1 MALVL
6 SEEQELLRQTSRE
19 FLKQHAPVSEL
30 RRLRDAQD
38 PAGFSREV
46 WKQMAELG
54 WAGIPFPEELGGAG
68 LGQLE
73 LGIVLEEC
81 GRTLA
86 ASPLVS
92 TVLVCGSALL
102 LGGSQAQRQDV
113 LPAIAKGERILALA
127 LQEGPRHDPFAV
139 ATRAEPAGAHG
150 FRLSG
155 EKAFVLDGH
164 VADQLLVVARSEGR
178 PGEREGLSLFLLD
191 RDAKGVSVTRTL
203 MIDGRNAA
211 RVSLAGVEVP
221 ASALVGEPGRG
232 ALVLEPTLDRATAG
246 LAAELLGS
254 SQEAFDR
261 TLRFLKTRQQF
272 GVPIGSFQALK
283 HRAARLYVALELAR
297 SAVLEALQALDEGDA
312 RASERASTAKALV
325 GDASLA
331 VANEGV
337 QMHGGIGVTDEED
350 IGLFLK
356 RARVAQLSFGD
367 AAFHRDRFA
376 SLRGY

>member
-6 SEEQELLRQTSRE
+6 SEEQELLRRTARE
-19 FLKQHAPVSEL
+19 FLKEHAPVAEL

-38 PAGFSREV
+38 PVGFSREL

-68 LGQLE
+68 LGLVE

-86 ASPLVS
+86 ATPLVS
-92 TVLVCGSALL
+92 SVLACGSALL
-102 LGGSQAQRQDV
+102 LGGTRAQQQDV
-113 LPAIAKGERILALA
+113 LPAIAKGERIVALA
-127 LQEGPRHDPFAV
+127 LQEGPRHAPHAV
-139 ATRAEPAGAHG
+139 ATRAEAAGQGG
-150 FRLSG
+150 FRITG
-155 EKAFVLDGH
+155 QKGFVLDGH
-164 VADQLLVVARSEGR
+164 VADQLLVVARSAGR
-178 PGEREGLSLFLLD
+178 PGEREGLSLFLVD
-191 RDAKGVSVTRTL
+191 RDAKGVSVARTI
-203 MIDGRNAA
+203 MVDGRNAA
-211 RVSLAGVEVP
+211 RVSLEGVEVP
-221 ASALVGEPGRG
+221 AGALVGAAGRG
-232 ALVLEPTLDRATAG
+232 ADVLDPTLDRAAAG

-254 SQEAFDR
+254 SQEAYER
-261 TLRFLKTRQQF
+261 TLRYLKTRQQF

-283 HRAARLYVALELAR
+283 HRASRLYVALELAR
-297 SAVLEALQALDEGDA
+297 SAVLEALQALDAGDA
-312 RASERASTAKALV
+312 HASERASSAKALV
-325 GDASLA
+325 SDASTL

-356 RARVAQLSFGD
+356 RARVAQQSFGD

-376 SLRGY
+376 ALRGY